1 LYIAAVYITMDI
13 DEILA
18 GLTGFEWDEGNL
30 SKNWEKHQVSAL
42 ECEQVFFNRPL
53 IALPDERHS
62 ESEPRFYAL
71 GQTDTGRRLF
81 IVFTARSDLI
91 RMISARDIS
100 RKERKIYEGL

>member
-1 LYIAAVYITMDI
+1 MSAVYIGMDP

-18 GLTGFEWDEGNL
+18 SLTGFEWDEGNL
-30 SKNWEKHQVSAL
+30 TKNWEKHQVSAL

-71 GQTDTGRRLF
+71 GQTDSGRRLF
-81 IVFTARSDLI
+81 IVFTARSDLL
-91 RMISARDIS
+91 RVISARDMS
-100 RKERKIYEGL
+100 RKERKIYEGS